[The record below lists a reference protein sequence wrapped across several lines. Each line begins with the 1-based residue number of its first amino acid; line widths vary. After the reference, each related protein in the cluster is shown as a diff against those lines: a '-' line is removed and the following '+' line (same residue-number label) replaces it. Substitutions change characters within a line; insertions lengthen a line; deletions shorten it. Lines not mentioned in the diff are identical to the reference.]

1 MKRLVRGVGARALVL
16 TLSAVVLAAVAGGLA
31 SPAYADT
38 GQFTICK
45 VAGSGVAGGTD
56 FTFTV
61 NGQTTVTVAAG
72 SCVIVGQFD
81 LGTNVSVAETITD
94 GIEVASITVGAD
106 GILASSKPAAGTAV
120 VTIAGFHNTVTYTNQ
135 AVVHRPMAVSM
146 VSSSATATRRGVLVR
161 WRTGVETDTLG
172 FDVFRELNH
181 QRTRINRAL
190 IPSILGGTSGHAY
203 AFVDRKAPNS
213 RGVRYWIRA
222 TATNGSRSWL
232 GPIAL
237 R

>member
-1 MKRLVRGVGARALVL
+1 MKRLVRGLRARTLVL
-16 TLSAVVLAAVAGGLA
+16 TLSAAALAAVAGVLA

-45 VAGSGVAGGTD
+45 VAGSGVANGTD

-72 SCVIVGQFD
+72 ACVIVGQFD
-81 LGTNVSVAETITD
+81 VGTNVSVAETIPD
-94 GIEVASITVGAD
+94 GIEVASITVGQD
-106 GILASSKPAAGTAV
+106 GILASADTAAGTAV
-120 VTIAGFHNTVTYTNQ
+120 VTIAGFHNTVIYTNQ
-135 AVVHRPMAVSM
+135 AIVHRPMAVSM

-161 WRTGVETDTLG
+161 WRTGVETDTVG
-172 FDVFRELNH
+172 FDVFREKNH
-181 QRTRINRAL
+181 ARTRANRAL
-190 IPSILGGTSGHAY
+190 IPTILGGTSGHAY
-203 AFVDRKAPNS
+203 AFLDRTAPRA

-232 GPIAL
+232 GPIAV